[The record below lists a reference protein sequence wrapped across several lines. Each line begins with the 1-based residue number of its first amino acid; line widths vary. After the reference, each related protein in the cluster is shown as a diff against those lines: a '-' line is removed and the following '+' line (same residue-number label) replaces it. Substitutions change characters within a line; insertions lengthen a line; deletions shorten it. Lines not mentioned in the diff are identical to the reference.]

1 MVKREVKMTPPTEDV
16 VRREVGKL
24 LRVDYRGQMICLSCL
39 VTILR
44 NSLGITYTKGQ
55 IERTLRV
62 VAHSPG
68 TLTYK
73 RAFVCDRCGKPMPC
87 LGTYGR

>member
-1 MVKREVKMTPPTEDV
+1 VVEEEVEVTPPTEDV

-24 LRVDYRGQMICLSCL
+24 LRVDYRGQMICVSCL
-39 VTILR
+39 VTFLR

-62 VAHSPG
+62 VSHSPG
-68 TLTYK
+68 ALTYK
-73 RAFVCDRCGKPMPC
+73 RSFVCDQCGKKMPC
-87 LGTYGR
+87 LGGK

>member
-1 MVKREVKMTPPTEDV
+1 VVKREVKMTPPTEDV
-16 VRREVGKL
+16 VRREVSKL
-24 LRVDYRGQMICLSCL
+24 LRVDYRGQKICVSCL
-39 VTILR
+39 VNFLR

-68 TLTYK
+68 ALTYK
-73 RAFVCDRCGKPMPC
+73 HALVCDRCGRTMPC
-87 LGTYGR
+87 LSVQ

>member
-1 MVKREVKMTPPTEDV
+1 MTPLTEDV

-24 LRVDYRGQMICLSCL
+24 LRVEYRGQRICVSCL
-39 VTILR
+39 VTFLR

-68 TLTYK
+68 ALTYK
-73 RAFVCDRCGKPMPC
+73 HSIVCDRCGKMMPC
-87 LGTYGR
+87 LSAQ